1 MTTPDREERFSILSV
16 PVSVIRWFFS
26 FFSIGTIYLTTANT
40 LNEAVKVNASGWLEI
55 QSIATGELAR
65 AGAASGVGAAIIVE
79 AGKMVLAAIWEQRN
93 RRRAL
98 EEGRAHQEGREEGHQ
113 EGRQEGRQET
123 EALWSAWLQRWEE
136 AEKRGEAFDE
146 PPPRSN
152 QQNGTSG

>member
-98 EEGRAHQEGREEGHQ
+98 EEGRE
-113 EGRQEGRQET
+113 EGRQENEV
-123 EALWSAWLQRWEE
+123 LWLTWNQRREE

-146 PPPRSN
+146 PPPKSN
-152 QQNGTSG
+152 RQNGTSG

>member
-55 QSIATGELAR
+55 QSIVTGELAR

-98 EEGRAHQEGREEGHQ
+98 EEGRE
-113 EGRQEGRQET
+113 EGRQEN

-152 QQNGTSG
+152 QQNGTSK

>member
-98 EEGRAHQEGREEGHQ
+98 EEGRE
-113 EGRQEGRQET
+113 EGRQEN

-152 QQNGTSG
+152 QQNGTSK